1 MKTRFCFRSAAQ
13 LFKFVSLSL
22 LGLISLGCSDN
33 GEDAAQGPSEQQV
46 LADYA
51 TLVEASYADSL
62 AEAKALH
69 EALHELTEAPSEGRL
84 DAARN
89 AWLKSR
95 NPYGETEAFRFYQGP
110 IDNDIGDDDVEDG
123 PEGLINAW
131 PIDESYIDYVTDAD
145 GKVVEGGV
153 NIINSSE
160 DFPEIDEELLVTL
173 NTRDG
178 EDSISTGY
186 HAIEFLLWGQDHDPD
201 GPGARPYTDY
211 VTGEDGTGGNQ
222 DRRSQYLVT
231 SADLLVKHLGLVH
244 DAWKEGDDTYRAKF
258 LSMPAKDALGAIMLG
273 MGSLSGAELSGERMS
288 VAYDNQDQEDE
299 HSCFSDN
306 TLADLHNNATSVQN
320 VLLGRYADFD
330 GVGLDELVEAKD
342 PALAGQLRDQIQDA
356 IDAIDAIPAPFDRAI
371 QGDDDSEGRVAVIT
385 AVRALQTFTT
395 TLEDAAKVL
404 NVELSLE

>member
-1 MKTRFCFRSAAQ
+1 MKTSFRVPAS
-13 LFKFVSLSL
+13 SLSALAL
-22 LGLISLGCSDN
+22 LGLVSLGCS
-33 GEDAAQGPSEQQV
+33 EATTGPSEQQV

-69 EALHELTEAPSEGRL
+69 EAAHELTEEPSAAKLE
-84 DAARN
+84 AARK
-89 AWLKSR
+89 AWLRSR
-95 NPYGETEAFRFYQGP
+95 NPYGETEAYRFYQGP
-110 IDNDIGDDDVEDG
+110 IDNDIGDDDIEDG

-131 PIDESYIDYVTDAD
+131 PIDESYIDYVTDAKT
-145 GKVVEGGV
+145 GEVVAGGV
-153 NIINSSE
+153 NIINSTE
-160 DFPEIDEELLVTL
+160 EFPEITEQLLVDL
-173 NTRDG
+173 NTKAG

-211 VTGEDGTGGNQ
+211 VTGEDGTGENQ
-222 DRRSQYLVT
+222 ARRGQYLQVC
-231 SADLLVKHLGLVH
+231 ADLLVEQLGSVH
-244 DAWKEGDDTYRAKF
+244 DAWKESEASYRAKF
-258 LSMPAKDALGAIMLG
+258 LALPSKEALGAILLG

-330 GVGLDELVEAKD
+330 GAGIDELVEAKD
-342 PALAGQLRDQIQDA
+342 PALARQLREQIQEA
-356 IDAIDAIPAPFDRAI
+356 IDAIDAIPAPFDQAI
-371 QGDDDSEGRVAVIT
+371 LGDDDSEGRVAVIT
-385 AVRALQTFTT
+385 AVRALQDFTE
-395 TLEDAAKVL
+395 TLEAAAKVL
-404 NVELSLE
+404 NVELALE

>member
-1 MKTRFCFRSAAQ
+1 MKTSFRSA
-13 LFKFVSLSL
+13 VSPFAALAL
-22 LGLISLGCSDN
+22 LGLVSLGCSDS
-33 GEDAAQGPSEQQV
+33 GEETTTGPSEQQV

-62 AEAKALH
+62 AEAKALRD
-69 EALHELTEAPSEGRL
+69 AAHELTDEPSAAKLE
-84 DAARN
+84 AARK

-95 NPYGETEAFRFYQGP
+95 DPYGETEAYRFYQGP
-110 IDNDIGDDDVEDG
+110 IDNDIGDDDVADG

-131 PIDESYIDYVTDAD
+131 PIDESYVDYVTDAKT
-145 GKVVEGGV
+145 GEVVAGT
-153 NIINSSE
+153 NIINGVE
-160 DFPEIDEELLVTL
+160 EFPEITEELLVEL
-173 NTRDG
+173 NTKVG

-211 VTGEDGTGGNQ
+211 VAGEDGTGENQ
-222 DRRSQYLVT
+222 ARRAQYLEVT
-231 SADLLVKHLGLVH
+231 ADLLVKNLGQVH
-244 DAWKEGDDTYRAKF
+244 DAWLEGDDTYRAKF
-258 LSMPAKDALGAIMLG
+258 LSMPPKEALAAILLG

-330 GVGLDELVEAKD
+330 GAGIDELVEAND
-342 PALAGQLRDQIQDA
+342 AELAQKLRAQIQDA
-356 IDAIDAIPAPFDRAI
+356 IDAIDSIPAPFDQAI
-371 QGDDDSEGRVAVIT
+371 LGDDDGEGRVAVIA
-385 AVRALQTFTT
+385 AVRALQDFTVS
-395 TLEDAAKVL
+395 LEAAAKTL